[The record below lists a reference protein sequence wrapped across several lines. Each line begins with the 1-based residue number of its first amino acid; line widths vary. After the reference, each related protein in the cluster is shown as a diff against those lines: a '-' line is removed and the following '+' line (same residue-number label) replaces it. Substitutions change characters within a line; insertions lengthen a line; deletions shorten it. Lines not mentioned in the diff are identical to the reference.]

1 MDERVRL
8 HPVVQ
13 AVDLMLNVGG
23 RAVHAV
29 VSRSVFETYYGATGA
44 PDSWLSA
51 YAANKRAVQKAIERK
66 AASHPEAT
74 ILVLLDTDIDQ
85 PNRPKGLWQRGALRG
100 PVIEML
106 P

>member
-1 MDERVRL
+1 
-8 HPVVQ
+8 
-13 AVDLMLNVGG
+13 MLNVGG

-29 VSRSVFETYYGATGA
+29 VSRSVFETYYGATEA